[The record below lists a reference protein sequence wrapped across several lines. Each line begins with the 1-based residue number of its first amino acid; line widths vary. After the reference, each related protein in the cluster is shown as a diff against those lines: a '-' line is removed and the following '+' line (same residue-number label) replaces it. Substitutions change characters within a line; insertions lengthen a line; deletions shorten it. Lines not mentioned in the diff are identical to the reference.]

1 LRMVRFKRCIE
12 RQIIQSKKMV
22 CLDVPTRWN
31 STCLILSIIEKY
43 QRAFELLGEEDD
55 QLVVP
60 GFLDWENVRAFVK
73 YLKTFYNA
81 TLIISGSNYVTSSLY
96 FMQLCIIQNAL
107 NDGCLNSDPIL
118 SVVAISM
125 RRTRGV

>member
-1 LRMVRFKRCIE
+1 
-12 RQIIQSKKMV
+12 
-22 CLDVPTRWN
+22 
-31 STCLILSIIEKY
+31 
-43 QRAFELLGEEDD
+43 
-55 QLVVP
+55 
-60 GFLDWENVRAFVK
+60 VK

>member
-73 YLKTFYNA
+73 YLKTFYN
-81 TLIISGSNYVTSSLY
+81 VTSSLY

-107 NDGCLNSDPIL
+107 NDGCLNFDPIL